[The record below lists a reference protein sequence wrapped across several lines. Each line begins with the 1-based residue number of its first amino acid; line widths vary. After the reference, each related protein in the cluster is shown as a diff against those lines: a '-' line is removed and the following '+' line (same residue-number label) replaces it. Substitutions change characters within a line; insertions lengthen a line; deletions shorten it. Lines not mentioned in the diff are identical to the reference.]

1 MKRYKTNTRRVVN
14 RATFED
20 FLERF
25 EESERRT
32 KADTQK
38 EQSYIEIEK
47 NKAQEMGKKKQK
59 KDLERQ
65 ENVSS
70 KMKLTLEIKASRRC
84 SSEVVAGVPL
94 IILNKLLGLF
104 RTF

>member
-1 MKRYKTNTRRVVN
+1 MNIEPKQILKKDSLISKSKRIKLRKW
-14 RATFED
+14 E
-20 FLERF
+20 
-25 EESERRT
+25 
-32 KADTQK
+32 
-38 EQSYIEIEK
+38 
-47 NKAQEMGKKKQK
+47 KKQK

-70 KMKLTLEIKASRRC
+70 KMKLKLEIKTSRRC

-94 IILNKLLGLF
+94 IILNKILGLF

>member
-1 MKRYKTNTRRVVN
+1 
-14 RATFED
+14 
-20 FLERF
+20 
-25 EESERRT
+25 
-32 KADTQK
+32 
-38 EQSYIEIEK
+38 
-47 NKAQEMGKKKQK
+47 MGKKKQK

-94 IILNKLLGLF
+94 IILNKILGLF